1 MSASS
6 ITGAKPH
13 FERGCKLQ
21 TFSLRLCPHATRN
34 QGGQVSLHKGAN
46 PCTSSPGA
54 CALIERAV
62 VQRHTRSEAVHR
74 TATRQQRATTD
85 PTRIRSVVHPG
96 RDHLGINTIKN
107 KKGPVPSGIRA
118 LCLQLYQQRLQV
130 TGGFAHMACLRPEGG
145 WGW

>member
-6 ITGAKPH
+6 ITGAH
-13 FERGCKLQ
+13 FGCVL
-21 TFSLRLCPHATRN
+21 TRPTLWR
-34 QGGQVSLHKGAN
+34 GQVSLHKGAN

-62 VQRHTRSEAVHR
+62 VQRHTRSEAVQRTTHR
-74 TATRQQRATTD
+74 QKSDHRPDLSGRWS
-85 PTRIRSVVHPG
+85 IPG
-96 RDHLGINTIKN
+96 AITWESTQSKN